1 MENLCLMG
9 IKSEFGTM
17 KKVQTMNNV
26 NTFFF
31 FWSCVFFRAAPVGY
45 GGSQARG

>member
-31 FWSCVFFRAAPVGY
+31 FFGLVSF
-45 GGSQARG
+45 